1 MTHWYIPPERKK
13 CSENAPTACH
23 VSLML
28 PRTSPVCDTTLWNES
43 SPVWHDAYLCATRP
57 FRMSLHL
64 CDMTHF
70 CVWHDPL
77 EWVFTCVTWR
87 IPVCDTTLWNESWP
101 VWHDLFLCDMTHSN
115 PVWHDSFQSLSRFTE
130 SELHA
135 TCATWLIGIRH
146 HLCDMTHSCVTWL
159 IGTNR
164 HLCDMSVECVM
175 TCATWWLMHVLHDAF
190 MCDMTCSCVTWL
202 IHVWHDLFM
211 CDMSH
216 SCVTWLIW
224 IRHHLCDMTYSCV
237 TWLIGMSHQLCDM
250 TYSCVTELIS
260 EPATVHWIC
269 NVRHYVVATIS
280 RLLKII
286 GLFCKRALQKR
297 RHSAKETYNFKEP
310 TNVRHYGVATI
321 SRLLKSIGLFCRMSS
336 LL

>member
-202 IHVWHDLFM
+202 IHVWCDSFM
-211 CDMSH
+211 RDMTH
-216 SCVTWLIW
+216 SCVTCLVHLWHGAFTRGTYRVYVCRVADKSKRPVFTHLDVMSRDSLQCHVTHSNVAWLI
-224 IRHHLCDMTYSCV
+224 HLCHDSCAGV
-237 TWLIGMSHQLCDM
+237 MCFTGSRNTGWQRPIGC
-250 TYSCVTELIS
+250 LIS
-260 EPATVHWIC
+260 C
-269 NVRHYVVATIS
+269 RS
-280 RLLKII
+280 F
-286 GLFCKRALQKR
+286 FCKRA
-297 RHSAKETYNFKEP
+297 
-310 TNVRHYGVATI
+310 TNYRA
-321 SRLLKSIGLFCRMSS
+321 LLRTMTCEALPLFTW
-336 LL
+336 